1 MVRRHQGQFQ
11 IFELIAKLI
20 AKFHSTLKK
29 DCSEY
34 YNSSFWGPGHGHRRK
49 KPRSGYYIIQPVPE
63 HPPIYAYCDHK
74 TDGGGWTLLLH
85 RGYENDQM
93 KNHYLNDR
101 GGSVNKFRAEWANQN
116 FEKEFGWLDCDVS
129 DHFIGLGATKG
140 LIPANSRIR
149 IDFIDTEG
157 LEYFGYADAK
167 LTSAGEI
174 DVANYFGYQNYTIG
188 SIEVFL
194 SSF

>member
-1 MVRRHQGQFQ
+1 M
-11 IFELIAKLI
+11 
-20 AKFHSTLKK
+20 
-29 DCSEY
+29 
-34 YNSSFWGPGHGHRRK
+34 
-49 KPRSGYYIIQPVPE
+49 
-63 HPPIYAYCDHK
+63 
-74 TDGGGWTLLLH
+74 H

-93 KNHYLNDR
+93 KNQYLNDR
-101 GGSVNKFRAEWANQN
+101 GGSVNKFRAKWANQN
-116 FEKEFGWLDCDVS
+116 FENEFGWLDCDVS

-174 DVANYFGYQNYTIG
+174 DIANYFGYQNYTIG

>member
-1 MVRRHQGQFQ
+1 M
-11 IFELIAKLI
+11 I

-174 DVANYFGYQNYTIG
+174 DIANYFGYQNYTIG

-194 SSF
+194 TSF